1 MKKEIAEREKQ
12 EEELKWEDG
21 EEREI
26 LIVIDMK
33 ALKEKKEEPMTDEVA
48 EFKNSNVKVIYK
60 KIKASQN

>member
-21 EEREI
+21 EEREV

-33 ALKEKKEEPMTDEVA
+33 ALKEKQEEPMSDEVA
-48 EFKNSNVKVIYK
+48 EFKNPNVKVIYK
-60 KIKASQN
+60 KIKAPQN